1 MDDLETITTETTEP
15 AQPATAIDLEE
26 ARARLAELRADVQA
40 QEIAIAEGELAQA
53 QAAHD
58 KLLEQCN
65 TAQNSFDELDR
76 KVIAQQHS
84 FFAAQNRRAGVAA
97 QIDMRRRNLPKRSY
111 GDKADQQ
118 AWREELLRLEA
129 EQGTANAEFGPIST
143 VLITLQAE
151 RTAATKALSDLSWD
165 EGQAGVRV
173 ANLQQRLFQMKPA
186 APASEP
192 AQKRPILN
200 GATLSY
206 SSTALPRSA
215 RAY

>member
-1 MDDLETITTETTEP
+1 MDDLETITTETTEL
-15 AQPATAIDLEE
+15 AQPAPAIDL
-26 ARARLAELRADVQA
+26 ARVRLAELRAAVQT

-65 TAQNSFDELDR
+65 AAQNSFDELDR
-76 KVIAQQHS
+76 KVTAQQHC
-84 FFAAQNRRAGVAA
+84 FFAASNRRKGVAS
-97 QIDMRRRNLPKRSY
+97 QIDMQRRNLPTRAY
-111 GDKADQQ
+111 DKADQQ

-192 AQKRPILN
+192 NQMRPMLN
-200 GATLSY
+200 GATLNY
-206 SSTALPRSA
+206 ASTTLPRSA

>member
-76 KVIAQQHS
+76 KVIAQQHV

-151 RTAATKALSDLSWD
+151 RTAARKLLSDLSWD

-173 ANLQQRLFQMKPA
+173 ANLQQRLSQMKPS

-192 AQKRPILN
+192 NQMRPMLN
-200 GATLSY
+200 GATLNY
-206 SSTALPRSA
+206 ASTTLPRSA

>member
-151 RTAATKALSDLSWD
+151 RTAATKVLSDLSWN
-165 EGQAGVRV
+165 EGQARV
-173 ANLQQRLFQMKPA
+173 ANLQQRLAQMKPA

-192 AQKRPILN
+192 NQMRPMLN
-200 GATLSY
+200 GETLNY
-206 SSTALPRSA
+206 TSTALPRSA